1 MIKTIIYSF
10 TICNNLYKKMSYKD
24 LLMPIVFYTIMFK
37 ITGDMYFYE
46 MIMRNNK
53 KYKYLRLLYVIIN
66 IITLR
71 NLL

>member
-1 MIKTIIYSF
+1 MR
-10 TICNNLYKKMSYKD
+10 YKD
-24 LLMPIVFYTIMFK
+24 FLMPIVFYIIMFK